1 MVAYFYT
8 ILLSRG
14 LHGLIMSNTGSR
26 TVREE
31 WGSRFGFLMAMLG
44 AMVGAGNIWRM
55 PFTTG
60 ENGGGAFLVVYIL
73 LLFIIAIPGLMA
85 ETVFGS
91 YTNRGVIGS
100 FKSALGEGRA
110 EGLGLVVVIVN
121 IALMSYYAP
130 IIGWTMY
137 YAANSLLL
145 TFSQPGFH
153 SQVFW
158 GSFSGSPLLTV
169 GMDTIAMAATAGVLL
184 FGIKDGIERVV
195 KWMIPFLVI
204 ALIAVGIK
212 GLTLPGAMDG
222 LAFAFTP
229 KWEYLVKPS
238 TWIAALG
245 QALFSTGLGWG
256 IALTFGS
263 YLSKNDDVPLG
274 GGVFTAIGNTSIGL
288 LAIFAVFP
296 AVFAFG
302 LEPSAGSQ
310 LAFVALPNVFPQMAG
325 GQLWAI
331 LFFVGF
337 LFATFSSGLAITEV
351 AVTTISEE
359 TRLSRR
365 GAVLAVIGIIWL
377 LSLPSAYSA
386 NFLGVMDFMF
396 GNWGLPLA
404 TLLII
409 LTVGWKLEAEPMRVV
424 ALNRNSDIYV
434 GKWWVLVIKY
444 LIPVVMVFIMAYY
457 VVTNIATSLVQ
468 TAGGL
473 VLMAVLLVGAVIIMG
488 ALRGRDGTREA
499 PENAA
504 RGGD

>member
-1 MVAYFYT
+1 
-8 ILLSRG
+8 
-14 LHGLIMSNTGSR
+14 MSDASAR
-26 TVREE
+26 TVREQ

-60 ENGGGAFLVVYIL
+60 ENGGGAFLVAYIIL
-73 LLFIIAIPGLMA
+73 LFLIAVPGLMA

-91 YTNRGVIGS
+91 YTNRGVIGA
-100 FKSALGEGRA
+100 FKSAFGEGRA
-110 EGLGLVVVIVN
+110 EGLGLVVVLVN

-130 IIGWTMY
+130 IIGWTLY
-137 YAANSLLL
+137 YAAHSLLL
-145 TFSQPGFH
+145 TFSQEGFA
-153 SQVFW
+153 SGAFW
-158 GSFSGSPLLTV
+158 DAFSGSPMLTV

-195 KWMIPFLVI
+195 KWMIPFLVL
-204 ALIAVGIK
+204 ALIAIGIK
-212 GLTLPGAMDG
+212 GLTLPGSMDG

-229 KWEYLVKPS
+229 KWEYLSKSS

-288 LAIFAVFP
+288 LAIFATFP
-296 AVFAFG
+296 AVFAFD

-310 LAFVALPNVFPQMAG
+310 LAFVALPKVFGGMAG
-325 GQLWAI
+325 GQVWAI

-359 TRLSRR
+359 TRLSRKST
-365 GAVLAVIGIIWL
+365 VLAVVGIIWL
-377 LSLPSAYSA
+377 LSLPSAYSGD
-386 NFLGVMDFMF
+386 FLNTMDFMF

-409 LTVGWKLEAEPMRVV
+409 LTVGWKLEAEPMRVI
-424 ALNRNSDIYV
+424 ALNRNSDIHV
-434 GKWWVLVIKY
+434 GRWWVGIIKY
-444 LIPVVMVFIMAYY
+444 LIPIVMVLIMAIY
-457 VVTNIATSLVQ
+457 VVTYVSKSLAQ
-468 TAGGL
+468 TVGGV
-473 VLMAVLLVGAVIIMG
+473 VLMAVLLVGSVIIMG
-488 ALRGRDGTREA
+488 ALRGRGGTSES
-499 PENAA
+499 PETATG
-504 RGGD
+504 GGD

>member
-1 MVAYFYT
+1 
-8 ILLSRG
+8 
-14 LHGLIMSNTGSR
+14 MSDANAR
-26 TVREE
+26 TVREQ

-60 ENGGGAFLVVYIL
+60 ENGGGAFLVAYVIL
-73 LLFIIAIPGLMA
+73 LFLIAIPGLMA

-100 FKSALGEGRA
+100 FKSAFGEGRA

-137 YAANSLLL
+137 YAANSVLL
-145 TFSQPGFH
+145 TFSQPGFDPQ
-153 SQVFW
+153 SFW
-158 GSFSGSPLLTV
+158 SAFSGSPALTV
-169 GMDTIAMAATAGVLL
+169 GMHTVAMAATGGVLL

-195 KWMIPFLVI
+195 KWMIPFLVL

-212 GLTLPGAMDG
+212 GLTLPGAMGG
-222 LAFAFTP
+222 LEFVFTP
-229 KWEYLVKPS
+229 DWNYLVRAE
-238 TWIAALG
+238 TWTAALG

-274 GGVFTAIGNTSIGL
+274 AGVFTAVGNTSVGL

-302 LEPSAGSQ
+302 LEPSAGSN
-310 LAFVALPNVFPQMAG
+310 LAFISLPSVFPQMTG
-325 GQLWAI
+325 GAIWAI

-351 AVTTISEE
+351 AVTTVTEE
-359 TRLSRR
+359 TRLDRR
-365 GAVLAVIGIIWL
+365 GAVLGVVGLIWL
-377 LSLPSAYSA
+377 VGLPSAYSA
-386 NFLGVMDFMF
+386 DFLGLMDFMF

-404 TLLII
+404 ALLII
-409 LTVGWKLEAEPMRVV
+409 LTVGWQLEAEPMRVI
-424 ALNRNSDIYV
+424 ALNRNSDIHV
-434 GKWWVLVIKY
+434 GGWWVGIIKF
-444 LIPVVMVFIMAYY
+444 LIPALMVGIMAYY
-457 VVTNIATSLVQ
+457 VVMSVGTSFVR
-468 TAGGL
+468 TVGGV
-473 VLMAVLLVGAVIIMG
+473 VLMAVLLVGAVLIMG
-488 ALRGRDGTREA
+488 ALRGRGGASDS
-499 PENAA
+499 PETAA
-504 RGGD
+504 GGGD

>member
-1 MVAYFYT
+1 MGVP
-8 ILLSRG
+8 
-14 LHGLIMSNTGSR
+14 MSDASAR
-26 TVREE
+26 TVREQ

-60 ENGGGAFLVVYIL
+60 ENGGGAFLVAYIIL
-73 LLFIIAIPGLMA
+73 LFLIAVPGLMA

-91 YTNRGVIGS
+91 YTDRGVIGA
-100 FKSALGEGRA
+100 FKSAFGAGRA
-110 EGLGLVVVIVN
+110 EGLGLVVVLVN

-130 IIGWTMY
+130 IIGWTLY
-137 YAANSLLL
+137 YAAHSLLL
-145 TFSQPGFH
+145 TFSQGFA
-153 SQVFW
+153 SEAFW
-158 GSFSGSPLLTV
+158 NSFSGSPLLTV

-195 KWMIPFLVI
+195 KWMIPFLVL
-204 ALIAVGIK
+204 ALIAIGIK

-229 KWEYLVKPS
+229 KWEYLSKSS

-274 GGVFTAIGNTSIGL
+274 GGVFTAIGNTSVGL
-288 LAIFAVFP
+288 LAIFATFP

-302 LEPSAGSQ
+302 FEPSGGSK
-310 LAFVALPNVFPQMAG
+310 LAFVVLPKVFGGMAG
-325 GQLWAI
+325 GQIWAI

-359 TRLSRR
+359 TRLSRKST
-365 GAVLAVIGIIWL
+365 VLAVVGIIWL
-377 LSLPSAYSA
+377 LSLPSAYSGD
-386 NFLGVMDFMF
+386 FLNTMDFMF

-424 ALNRNSDIYV
+424 ALNRNSDIHV
-434 GKWWVLVIKY
+434 GRWWVGIIKY
-444 LIPVVMVFIMAYY
+444 LIPIVMVLIMAIY
-457 VVTNIATSLVQ
+457 VVTNVSKSLAQ
-468 TAGGL
+468 TVGGV
-473 VLMAVLLVGAVIIMG
+473 VLMAVLLVGSVLIMG
-488 ALRGRDGTREA
+488 ALRGRGGSRES
-499 PENAA
+499 PETAA
-504 RGGD
+504 EGGD

>member
-1 MVAYFYT
+1 
-8 ILLSRG
+8 
-14 LHGLIMSNTGSR
+14 
-26 TVREE
+26 
-31 WGSRFGFLMAMLG
+31 MAMLG

-60 ENGGGAFLVVYIL
+60 ENGGGAFLVVYII
-73 LLFIIAIPGLMA
+73 LLFLIAVPGLMA

-91 YTNRGVIGS
+91 YTNRGVIGA
-100 FKSALGEGRA
+100 FKSAFGEGRA
-110 EGLGLVVVIVN
+110 EGLGLVVVLVN

-137 YAANSLLL
+137 YAAHSLLL
-145 TFSQPGFH
+145 TFSQEGFA
-153 SQVFW
+153 SGAFW
-158 GSFSGSPLLTV
+158 SAFSGSPILTV
-169 GMDTIAMAATAGVLL
+169 GMDTIAMAATGSVLL

-288 LAIFAVFP
+288 LAIFATFP

-310 LAFVALPNVFPQMAG
+310 LSVRRAPQRVSTDGRWCDLGHPVLRWLPVRDVLIGTRYYRG
-325 GQLWAI
+325 GRDDSHRGDPTEPSECRARRHRDHLAAQPSQRL
-331 LFFVGF
+331 LRRVPRRD
-337 LFATFSSGLAITEV
+337 GLHVRELGTAARDLAHHPDRRV
-351 AVTTISEE
+351 E
-359 TRLSRR
+359 TRSRT
-365 GAVLAVIGIIWL
+365 
-377 LSLPSAYSA
+377 
-386 NFLGVMDFMF
+386 D
-396 GNWGLPLA
+396 
-404 TLLII
+404 
-409 LTVGWKLEAEPMRVV
+409 
-424 ALNRNSDIYV
+424 
-434 GKWWVLVIKY
+434 
-444 LIPVVMVFIMAYY
+444 
-457 VVTNIATSLVQ
+457 
-468 TAGGL
+468 
-473 VLMAVLLVGAVIIMG
+473 
-488 ALRGRDGTREA
+488 
-499 PENAA
+499 A
-504 RGGD
+504 RRRAQS